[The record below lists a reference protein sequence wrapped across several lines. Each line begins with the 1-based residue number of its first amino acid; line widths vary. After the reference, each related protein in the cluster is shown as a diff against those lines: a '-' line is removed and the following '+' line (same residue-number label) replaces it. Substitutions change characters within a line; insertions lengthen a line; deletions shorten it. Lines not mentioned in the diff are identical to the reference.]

1 MADDYEN
8 VTSLVEQVVT
18 ALVDDEEAV
27 EVVGREDGGS
37 YVIEITV
44 NPDETG
50 KVIGR
55 QGRMIK
61 AIRQLSRAAYDGPL
75 EVEVLG

>member
-1 MADDYEN
+1 MSTGYDD
-8 VTSLVEQVVT
+8 VAGLVEALVV

-27 EVVGREDGGS
+27 EVKGHNDGEG
-37 YVIEITV
+37 YVIEV
-44 NPDETG
+44 SVDPDETG

-61 AIRQLSRAAYDGPL
+61 AIRMLARAACDGPL

>member
-1 MADDYEN
+1 MSSGYDG
-8 VTSLVEQVVT
+8 VTGLVEALVV
-18 ALVDDEEAV
+18 ALVDDEEGV
-27 EVVGREDGGS
+27 EVSGHGGDEG

-50 KVIGR
+50 KIIGR

-61 AIRQLSRAAYDGPL
+61 AIRMLARAACDGPL